1 MKYLNTA
8 NGNPFYD
15 WAGEEIYQHWDEIKP
30 FWSVLVQA
38 MDNEIREEVNLIF
51 APCTAQE
58 FLVEYLKRAPQD
70 LVIG

>member
-1 MKYLNTA
+1 MKHLNIS

-15 WAGEEIYQHWDEIKP
+15 WAGEEILQHWDEIEP
-30 FWSVLVQA
+30 LWSALVQF
-38 MDNEIREEVNLIF
+38 MDEETREEVHLVF

-58 FLVEYLKRAPQD
+58 FLLEYLKRAPQD